1 MLYHYLIITYR
12 NLSRNKFYS
21 FVNILG
27 LAVGICCSLL
37 ILLHIEGEFN
47 FDTFYPNYD
56 KIWRISADYKNRKMA
71 AFPPNQE
78 ENLQKTFPEI
88 QKITRLLPTE
98 GTILGTAK
106 ASVFSNDVFFADSSY
121 FDVFKQV
128 FISGNPQNALQSPF
142 SIVLTQ
148 SLAKELFGENDPIG
162 KMISLRSTN
171 AFRYDGQHQVTAI
184 IADLPK
190 NTHLPFKALISW
202 NKDDRLLGISW
213 TYTYLRFQEKANIN
227 SFIFNKQFDEKW
239 GKNNQQNDIKTLDF
253 KPILMN
259 VASIHLHSKLLSEPY
274 PTGNLNYLYVFFMV
288 SGFIMLVAC
297 INYIN
302 LNTARAVQ
310 RIKEIGVR
318 KVLGA
323 SKMSFIWQF
332 VVEAF
337 VMATISFFIAFSLCE
352 ISLPFFGNIVEKPLS
367 LNVLY
372 ASWKNILGF
381 GVFFLFIVLFSSV
394 YPALYMSNFKLLD
407 AIKGNANKNKISL
420 RKILIV
426 LQFTI
431 TIITL
436 VGTGIVYQQINFLH
450 FQNLGFQKS
459 NILVV
464 RLPKNVLEEEKLAQ
478 IKKELLQNQHILK
491 VGSSVE
497 IPGTNFTSQ
506 FLFEVENQQNNQ
518 QKNNKS
524 NKKQQNKT
532 FKKELLG
539 RLMIGDDFLETLDI
553 QLIDGEKI
561 IQTQENNTEKKF
573 LLNEIAAQKLGYCD
587 NGNSPIGKEIIIARD
602 SAGAASVG
610 GTVVGVVKNFNFSS
624 LHTAIAPMVIIYSNQ
639 TGNLFLNVETQY
651 IQQIENYLER
661 IWAKNVSGEPLSY
674 FFLDE
679 NFDKHYK
686 QEEKLGELLLYFSV
700 LSIFISCL
708 GLFGLALFSS
718 ELRTKEVGI
727 RKILGASTLN
737 IILLLSKDFIWLV
750 LIAIGL
756 ALPLGYYIISHW
768 LDNFAYKTEI
778 QWSLFAFAGVVALF
792 SAILP
797 LILQAFIIAISAPIH
812 ALRTE

>member
-1 MLYHYLIITYR
+1 MLYHYLITTYR

-47 FDTFYPNYD
+47 FDTFYNNYD
-56 KIWRISADYKNRKMA
+56 RIWRISADYQNRKMA
-71 AFPPNQE
+71 AFPPNQATK
-78 ENLQKTFPEI
+78 LQEDFPEI
-88 QKITRLLPTE
+88 SKITRLLPTE

-148 SLAKELFGENDPIG
+148 SLAKELFGENDPMG
-162 KMISLRSTN
+162 KMINLRSTN
-171 AFRYDGQHQVTAI
+171 AFRYDGQHQVTGI

-202 NKDDRLLGISW
+202 NKDDKLLGISW
-213 TYTYLRFQEKANIN
+213 TYTYLRFEEKASIN
-227 SFIFNKQFDEKW
+227 SFIFNKKFAEKW
-239 GKNNQQNDIKTLDF
+239 KKINLKENTKILDF

-337 VMATISFFIAFSLCE
+337 VMATISFFIAFVLCE

-381 GVFFLFIVLFSSV
+381 GIFFLLIVLFSSV

-420 RKILIV
+420 RKVLIV

-436 VGTGIVYQQINFLH
+436 VGTGIVYQQIDFLH

-459 NILVV
+459 NILVM

-506 FLFEVENQQNNQ
+506 FLFEVENQKNQQKNQ
-518 QKNNKS
+518 QKNNEP
-524 NKKQQNKT
+524 KT

-539 RLMIGDDFLETLDI
+539 RLVVGDDFLETLDI
-553 QLIDGEKI
+553 QIIDGKKI
-561 IQTQENNTEKKF
+561 SQTEEDNTQKKF
-573 LLNEIAAQKLGYCD
+573 LINEIAAQKLGYCE

-602 SAGAASVG
+602 SAGAVSVG

-624 LHTAIAPMVIIYSNQ
+624 LHSSIAPLVIIYSNQ

-651 IQQIENYLER
+651 INQIEEYLER
-661 IWAKNVSGEPLSY
+661 IWAKNISGEPLSY

-718 ELRTKEVGI
+718 ELRTKEIGI
-727 RKILGASTLN
+727 RKILGASTAS

-750 LIAIGL
+750 LVAITL
-756 ALPLGYYIISHW
+756 AMPIGYYIITQW
-768 LDNFAYKTEI
+768 LNNFAYKTEI
-778 QWSLFAFAGVVALF
+778 QWGLFVFAGAVALF

-797 LILQAFIIAISAPIH
+797 LILQSFIIAISAPIH